1 MKKHSL
7 AFIDLETTGL
17 DPARH
22 EIIEIGAI
30 IARPLSRAGRGPE
43 LEVLE
48 EFGWKIKPTRLQTAE
63 PEALRIN
70 GYNAADWL
78 FALDLVPALKSLAE
92 KTAGAIMVG
101 QNVSAEKTAGA
112 IMVGQNV
119 SFDWSFLQ
127 AAFNETKI
135 EPRFHYHR
143 IDLISLAFAKLYHDE
158 RAQRFN
164 LSSLAEH
171 FGLKQAEPHTALGD
185 IRLTLEIYKKLLA
198 I

>member
-78 FALDLVPALKSLAE
+78 FALDLAPALKSL
-92 KTAGAIMVG
+92 
-101 QNVSAEKTAGA
+101 AEKTAGA